1 MVFPPE
7 RSSLWGCCR
16 TWENELCMKT
26 FPCYPLVVLMPQIMF
41 LLREPN
47 MRHGEKIILY
57 ISFKKIKKLQHN
69 LFHFHPFPHCLSYIY
84 PPSQSPPVSFGFN
97 GGHSPVWNFSPQT
110 NSNNRSAAISE
121 ACERKM
127 ILKCPEDLRF
137 TSLDT
142 RWKHPLFFWDWF
154 WLVCLRMVP
163 IMCKISA
170 GSTGGKAFVYLT
182 RSAFIWRH
190 TQKKKLKNEPGV
202 QIQRVVHAETRWD
215 GLQRWT
221 WVDDDEQ
228 MDSQFKGGIIKYC
241 K

>member
-1 MVFPPE
+1 MEVHMFTATSSQSMCAWWGEMAQEETVWVKVGRTINLSAGLIAPTSKVLSTADGFPPQ

-47 MRHGEKIILY
+47 MRHVEKIILY

-110 NSNNRSAAISE
+110 QTDKFKQPI
-121 ACERKM
+121 CGH
-127 ILKCPEDLRF
+127 LR
-137 TSLDT
+137 
-142 RWKHPLFFWDWF
+142 
-154 WLVCLRMVP
+154 
-163 IMCKISA
+163 
-170 GSTGGKAFVYLT
+170 
-182 RSAFIWRH
+182 
-190 TQKKKLKNEPGV
+190 
-202 QIQRVVHAETRWD
+202 
-215 GLQRWT
+215 GLW
-221 WVDDDEQ
+221 EEN
-228 MDSQFKGGIIKYC
+228 DSQMSRRP
-241 K
+241 